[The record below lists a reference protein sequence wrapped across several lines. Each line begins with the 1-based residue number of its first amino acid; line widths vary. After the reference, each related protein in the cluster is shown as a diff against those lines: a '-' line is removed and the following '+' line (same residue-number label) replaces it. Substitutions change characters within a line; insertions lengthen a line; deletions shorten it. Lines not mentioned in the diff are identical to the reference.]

1 MALHRPITSG
11 LFGLLALSAFALAH
25 AQSHGMGLKP
35 SATVQK
41 VLPLFATDEE
51 RAEPLPKSVS
61 LKQWAIEPGDQKE
74 VNACASWATAHTLS
88 GWYAK
93 ARGQTVT
100 KFAPMYLYT
109 QVNGGSDHGS
119 SMEAPL
125 DVALAEGIDTER
137 HYFQG
142 GYDYLTK
149 PTPEEY
155 ENAAKYKQPYKYQMI
170 FDDWSGK
177 GGGRPLIQQI
187 KAALAHS
194 TPVAIGFLP
203 RQGFES
209 LTPSNAVD
217 YDDSSPIL
225 GGHEVIALG
234 YDEEGLLIENSWG
247 KGWGDKGFAK
257 LAWSVVAKDVV
268 VAAVAY

>member
-1 MALHRPITSG
+1 MTMHRPITSG

-35 SATVQK
+35 SATLQN
-41 VLPLFATDEE
+41 VLPLFATDDE

-61 LKQWAIEPGDQKE
+61 LKQWAIEPGNQKK
-74 VNACASWATAHTLS
+74 VNSCASWATAHTLA

-93 ARGQTVT
+93 ASGQTVT

-109 QVNGGSDHGS
+109 QVNDGVDNGS
-119 SMEAPL
+119 SLEAPL
-125 DVALAEGIDTER
+125 DVALSQGIDTER

-142 GYDYLTK
+142 NYDFLSK
-149 PTPEEY
+149 PTKEEH
-155 ENAAKYKQPYKYQMI
+155 ENAGNHKQPFKYQVI
-170 FDDWSGK
+170 FSDWSGI

-187 KAALAHS
+187 KAALANS

-203 RQGFES
+203 REGFTN
-209 LTPSNAVD
+209 LTPTNAVD
-217 YDDSSPIL
+217 YDDSSQIL
-225 GGHEVIALG
+225 GSHEVIALG

-247 KGWGDKGFAK
+247 TGWGDKGFSK
-257 LAWSVVAKDVV
+257 LSWSVVAQDVV
-268 VAAVAY
+268 EAAIAY

>member
-1 MALHRPITSG
+1 MALHRPITSS

-51 RAEPLPKSVS
+51 RAEPLPQRVS
-61 LKQWAIEPGDQKE
+61 LKQWAIEPGDQKKFGS
-74 VNACASWATAHTLS
+74 CASWATAHTLA

-93 ARGQTVT
+93 FTGQKVT

-109 QVNGGSDHGS
+109 QVNHGGDNGS
-119 SMEAPL
+119 TLDAPL
-125 DVALAEGIDTER
+125 DVALAQGIDTER

-142 GYDYLTK
+142 SYDYLTP
-149 PTPEEY
+149 PTKEER
-155 ENAAKYKQPYKYQMI
+155 ENAAKYKQPYQYQVI
-170 FDDWSGK
+170 YSDFSDE

-187 KAALAHS
+187 KAALANS
-194 TPVAIGFLP
+194 TPVAIGFYP

-217 YDDSSPIL
+217 YDDSSPII

-247 KGWGDKGFAK
+247 KDWGDKGFAK
-257 LAWSVVAKDVV
+257 LSWSVVAKDVKE
-268 VAAVAY
+268 AAVIY

>member
-1 MALHRPITSG
+1 MALHRPITSS
-11 LFGLLALSAFALAH
+11 LFGLLALSAFTLAH

-51 RAEPLPKSVS
+51 RAEPLPQRVS
-61 LKQWAIEPGDQKE
+61 LKQWAIEPGDQKQ
-74 VNACASWATAHTLS
+74 VGSCASWATAHTLA

-93 ARGQTVT
+93 FTGHKVT

-109 QVNGGSDHGS
+109 QVNGGEDNGS
-119 SMEAPL
+119 TLEAPL
-125 DVALAEGIDTER
+125 DVALAQGIDTER

-142 GYDYLTK
+142 NYDYLTP
-149 PTPEEY
+149 PTQEEHA
-155 ENAAKYKQPYKYQMI
+155 NAAKYKQPFQYQVI
-170 FDDWSGK
+170 FEDGSDK

-194 TPVAIGFLP
+194 TPVAIGFWV
-203 RQGFES
+203 RQGFKS
-209 LTPSNAVD
+209 LTPTNTVD

-225 GGHEVIALG
+225 GGHAVIALG
-234 YDEEGLLIENSWG
+234 YDEEGLVIENSWG
-247 KGWGDKGFAK
+247 TGWGDKGFGK
-257 LAWSVVAKDVV
+257 IAWSVVAKDVM
-268 VAAVAY
+268 VAAVTY